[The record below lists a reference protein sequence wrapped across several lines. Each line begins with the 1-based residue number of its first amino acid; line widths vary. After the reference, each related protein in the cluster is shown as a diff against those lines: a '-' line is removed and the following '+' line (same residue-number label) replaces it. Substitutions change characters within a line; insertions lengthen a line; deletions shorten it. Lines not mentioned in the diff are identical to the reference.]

1 MNTNSKKQKNMK
13 KLLSVVSA
21 MTFIGVAL
29 LSQSCSAPAK
39 SENPVAKDLQSK
51 INDDLKA
58 LKADLDSLGNPG
70 KQGFR
75 TTTEDSVTAE
85 RKTCQ
90 DTTYSTNDSHYNSK
104 SHWGYIT
111 LYDIVNMMVENPDNN
126 TIALYP
132 SVIKTW
138 HNPAPGA
145 HPQTDSVECVIC
157 RGAYLQPNAAAIS
170 FSPASHYYL
179 ASWCPQICPAQ

>member
-1 MNTNSKKQKNMK
+1 MK
-13 KLLSVVSA
+13 KLQSVVCA
-21 MTFIGVAL
+21 LTLIGMAL
-29 LSQSCSAPAK
+29 LSQSCST
-39 SENPVAKDLQSK
+39 SEKREKPDVKDLQSK
-51 INDDLKA
+51 INDDLKT

-90 DTTYSTNDSHYNSK
+90 DTTYSTNDSDYNSK
-104 SHWGYIT
+104 THWGYVT
-111 LYDIVNMMVENPDNN
+111 LLDIVNMMVENPDNN

-132 SVIKTW
+132 SLIKTW
-138 HNPAPGA
+138 RNPAPGA

-170 FSPASHYYL
+170 FSPSSHYYR
-179 ASWCPQICPAQ
+179 ASWCPESCPVQ